1 MSDLSLNL
9 PEKMPEKQPAL
20 RVMPMPADV
29 NQHGDVFGGWI
40 MSQVD
45 IAGATAAMRR
55 ARGRVVTVAV
65 NSFVFKNPV
74 SVGDVVSFF
83 AEVIE
88 VGRTSV
94 KVMVEVFAERNPAQ
108 PEIVRVCSQSSQP
121 NESAREMDESQEG
134 FGEFVVTCR
143 DASELLD
150 PAEETLDEVAVFVDM
165 AIETSRIA
173 SVGTR
178 WNDRLAALGRD
189 GLDEGVRIVALVG
202 KIN

>member
-108 PEIVRVCSQSSQP
+108 PEIVK
-121 NESAREMDESQEG
+121 
-134 FGEFVVTCR
+134 VTEATLTYVAINQHGAKR
-143 DASELLD
+143 PL
-150 PAEETLDEVAVFVDM
+150 PAAEQ
-165 AIETSRIA
+165 
-173 SVGTR
+173 
-178 WNDRLAALGRD
+178 
-189 GLDEGVRIVALVG
+189 
-202 KIN
+202 

>member
-1 MSDLSLNL
+1 MDDLLVKM

-65 NSFVFKNPV
+65 NSFVFKHPV

-94 KVMVEVFAERNPAQ
+94 NVMIKVFAERNPAK
-108 PEIVRVCSQSSQP
+108 PKIVK
-121 NESAREMDESQEG
+121 
-134 FGEFVVTCR
+134 VTEATLTYVAINQQGLKR
-143 DASELLD
+143 PL
-150 PAEETLDEVAVFVDM
+150 PAAEQ
-165 AIETSRIA
+165 
-173 SVGTR
+173 
-178 WNDRLAALGRD
+178 
-189 GLDEGVRIVALVG
+189 
-202 KIN
+202 